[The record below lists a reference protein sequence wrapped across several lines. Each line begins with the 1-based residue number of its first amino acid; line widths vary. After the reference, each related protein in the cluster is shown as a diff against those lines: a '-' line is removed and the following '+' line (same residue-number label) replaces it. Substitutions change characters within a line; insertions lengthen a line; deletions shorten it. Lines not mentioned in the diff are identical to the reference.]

1 MIQSDEFAAKGEY
14 AMRTRGTCRLQVF
27 IRSTGFACLL
37 VWALAGLLAPAHA
50 DQKDPRLDDLFA
62 HLQDV
67 TEPQDVFATERKI
80 WSIWLEASDEKAQR
94 LLDAGI
100 DAMNKGDH
108 GSAMDAFDEVIAVAP
123 DFAEGWNKRATL
135 HYIMGNLE
143 RSLEDIEKT
152 LELEPRHFGALSGR
166 GLVYANLDDL
176 EKALIAFEDALAVN
190 PKMAGPR
197 VNADAIREVLK
208 KREI

>member
-1 MIQSDEFAAKGEY
+1 MLNFRMFRSS
-14 AMRTRGTCRLQVF
+14 GT
-27 IRSTGFACLL
+27 IGLL
-37 VWALAGLLAPAHA
+37 LWALALLPVPAYA
-50 DQKDPRLDDLFA
+50 DQKDPRLDELFT

-67 TEPQDVFATERKI
+67 TEPQDVFTIERKI
-80 WSIWLEASDEKAQR
+80 WAIWLEASDEKAQD

-100 DAMNKGDH
+100 DAMNRGDH
-108 GSAMDAFDEVIAVAP
+108 RSALDAFNKVVAVAP

-143 RSLEDIEKT
+143 SSLEDITRT

-176 EKALIAFEDALAVN
+176 EKALIAFEGALAVN

-197 VNADAIREVLK
+197 INADAIREVLK

>member
-1 MIQSDEFAAKGEY
+1 MRIQ
-14 AMRTRGTCRLQVF
+14 GTLRILGIF
-27 IRSTGFACLL
+27 RSAGIACLL
-37 VWALAGLLAPAHA
+37 VWTLAGLPAPSHA

-80 WSIWLEASDEKAQR
+80 WAIWLEAADEKAQR

-108 GSAMDAFDEVIAVAP
+108 RSALDAFNKVVAVAP

-143 RSLEDIEKT
+143 SSLDDIKKT

>member
-1 MIQSDEFAAKGEY
+1 
-14 AMRTRGTCRLQVF
+14 MRIHGIF
-27 IRSTGFACLL
+27 RSTGIACLL
-37 VWALAGLLAPAHA
+37 IWTLAGLPVPTHA
-50 DQKDPRLDDLFA
+50 DQKDPRLDDLFTR
-62 HLQDV
+62 LQDV
-67 TEPQDVFATERKI
+67 TEPQDIFATERKI
-80 WSIWLEASDEKAQR
+80 WSIWLEASDNKAQG

-108 GSAMDAFDEVIAVAP
+108 RSALDAFNKVVAIAP

-143 RSLEDIEKT
+143 SSLDDIKKT

-176 EKALIAFEDALAVN
+176 EKALIAFEGALAVN
-190 PKMAGPR
+190 PKMTGPR